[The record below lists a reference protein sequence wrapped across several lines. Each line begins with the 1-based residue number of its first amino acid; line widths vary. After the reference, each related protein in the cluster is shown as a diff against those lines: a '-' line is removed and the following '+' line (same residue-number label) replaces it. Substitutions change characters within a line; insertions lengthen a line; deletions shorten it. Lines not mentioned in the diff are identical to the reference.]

1 MILVRVGSWEAIPKP
16 NKDEQHLSILWQIK
30 QNNAASQTVA
40 DFKHSTGNQGYF
52 RHPCM
57 SSRNSDQYLCHLSSI
72 SEYSWSVIKL
82 SKNVPYVQ
90 FKYRFMLLFFY
101 AIQLL
106 IFFSL
111 NNFSSL
117 HHLSKYFRQSQ
128 LFRFLHVLLEI
139 RISIYCMNFI
149 FSEEDLSPYLIKS
162 FPKRLSL
169 SLCHIISLNSE
180 LYFPNRFFIDKN
192 CCLWIH

>member
-40 DFKHSTGNQGYF
+40 DFNRRLQT
-52 RHPCM
+52 
-57 SSRNSDQYLCHLSSI
+57 QYREPGILQTSLYVLQEFGPILVPPVFYWTASG
-72 SEYSWSVIKL
+72 EYSWSVIKL

-101 AIQLL
+101 SIQLL

-117 HHLSKYFRQSQ
+117 HHLSKYSDNLNFFDFYMSYLKLEFRSNAWI
-128 LFRFLHVLLEI
+128 LSSPKKTCLHI
-139 RISIYCMNFI
+139 W
-149 FSEEDLSPYLIKS
+149 
-162 FPKRLSL
+162 LSL
-169 SLCHIISLNSE
+169 SPKDSLFLSVT
-180 LYFPNRFFIDKN
+180 
-192 CCLWIH
+192 

>member
-1 MILVRVGSWEAIPKP
+1 MQHPKQLQTSNTVPGTRDTSDIPVCPPGIRTNTCATCLLLDSKC
-16 NKDEQHLSILWQIK
+16 
-30 QNNAASQTVA
+30 
-40 DFKHSTGNQGYF
+40 G
-52 RHPCM
+52 
-57 SSRNSDQYLCHLSSI
+57 
-72 SEYSWSVIKL
+72 EYSWSVIKL

-117 HHLSKYFRQSQ
+117 YHLSKYFRQSQ
-128 LFRFLHVLLEI
+128 LVRFLHVLLEI

-149 FSEEDLSPYLIKS
+149 FSKEDLSPYLI
-162 FPKRLSL
+162 
-169 SLCHIISLNSE
+169 
-180 LYFPNRFFIDKN
+180 
-192 CCLWIH
+192 

>member
-40 DFKHSTGNQGYF
+40 DFKHSTSLYVLQEFGPILVPPVFYWTASG
-52 RHPCM
+52 
-57 SSRNSDQYLCHLSSI
+57 
-72 SEYSWSVIKL
+72 EYSWSVIKL

-139 RISIYCMNFI
+139 RISI
-149 FSEEDLSPYLIKS
+149 
-162 FPKRLSL
+162 
-169 SLCHIISLNSE
+169 
-180 LYFPNRFFIDKN
+180 
-192 CCLWIH
+192 